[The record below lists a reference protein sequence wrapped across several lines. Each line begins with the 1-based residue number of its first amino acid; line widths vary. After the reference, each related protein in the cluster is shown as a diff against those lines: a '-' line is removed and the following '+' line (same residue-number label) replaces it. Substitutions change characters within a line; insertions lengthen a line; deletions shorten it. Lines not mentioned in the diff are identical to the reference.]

1 MPASSNICWKDCSA
15 RVVRDAW
22 FDDTGRGPGRC
33 EHPNGPFYGHGW
45 KNLFGGGRKLR
56 RGDETSGARYRKAR
70 NFPDPW
76 NSIGCLVSPGIPRG
90 RSSRRPRERAARLQ
104 ALSAPGGVCLS
115 GEAHQYARKVLSLV
129 YEDLGHQSVHNIEEP
144 IRAYRMASLGLD
156 GSSWQSPFRG
166 TYRFLTSPRSRSCRW
181 SI

>member
-33 EHPNGPFYGHGW
+33 EHPNGPFHGHGW

-70 NFPDPW
+70 NFPDPS
-76 NSIGCLVSPGIPRG
+76 NSIGCLVGPGIRG
-90 RSSRRPRERAARLQ
+90 GDLLGGRVNVPLAFRPFRLLVEFAFPAKRTGTHGRFYRWSMRTWGIRAFT
-104 ALSAPGGVCLS
+104 
-115 GEAHQYARKVLSLV
+115 
-129 YEDLGHQSVHNIEEP
+129 DIEEP
-144 IRAYRMASLGLD
+144 IRAYRMASLGLERIELAE
-156 GSSWQSPFRG
+156 P
-166 TYRFLTSPRSRSCRW
+166 RFAEPTAS
-181 SI
+181 